1 MYNKSIRTSLM
12 AMFVMYFCFAVFAA
26 DAATTSTSNKPKTT
40 KPRTTSST
48 SRPSSATSNTHRE
61 AVEKEW
67 TFMLFMAADNNLEAA
82 TSLDINELEK
92 YGSTDQVNFVAQID
106 RNGKYSKDSEL
117 KWSGARRFY
126 IKKDNSPKKMTS
138 PAVETLGD
146 IDMADPK
153 TLTDFVKW
161 AVTNY
166 PAKKYCLILW
176 NHGTGWKEINPDVME
191 SDEFGEIGLP
201 SGLEGVVNQKKQK
214 QHAFNPQI
222 SFNIS
227 YDDTSKTSMNIPTLE
242 KTLAK
247 IVSITGKPLEI
258 MAFDACL
265 MQMAEV
271 AWSTKEFAKCQIGSP
286 DLEPERGWPYDKVAA
301 AVTANPEYDGLELA
315 KLVTDAYAKSYAGGA
330 GAQGN
335 TAVAISVV
343 DHSQA
348 DDFKAALDN
357 FCKTAIANI
366 SDVDKFEFA
375 RDGALKYSYGDYID
389 LGHFL
394 ALLIQ
399 KTHAKAPVK
408 QAATRLLKVM
418 CGEKGHNGYINRLA
432 YNGDKFKQSRGLS
445 IFFPTRQG
453 LKTFQT
459 RYKAHSFAKD
469 TQWFNFLAE
478 IANPNIPYLKLEDI
492 IFEDKN
498 KDGRISAGEEVT
510 VKAKIKN
517 IGKKSAESVMFGG
530 YTNIKLIDNLKCEV
544 TLKGMPAPGKS
555 KTLTAYKFKVL
566 DEAKAGAEVKMGF
579 TLKGKDMPASRL
591 RAGFAVKEQF
601 ASDGHVLLV
610 YTDNQSSGAVVLEQM
625 LKDAGIQYDTWD
637 RFFDGDIRPEVL
649 KRYSDGWV
657 LICCQD
663 STPDQSLTDEEIDAI
678 DQFLKI
684 GGRVVLDGQDM
695 AFCLRD
701 HEFLRT
707 RCKCRFVQDDVNVH
721 VVSGIKVCGGHQFQI
736 FGGDGANNQK
746 WPDEIDP
753 LSGAEAIFKYEEG
766 ARDMADEREMNG
778 PNHKPGS
785 FSRGV
790 SSSGAAAVKV
800 LDGYRLMLFGF
811 AIESVNSKPQRSEL
825 MKYISGFMQPKS
837 SDEVK
842 NLARASARRPNLSRS
857 VETSERVV
865 VERADLLSN
874 VEERLMNQIKEEY
887 KADPNSG
894 AKLLK
899 SFSELSAEERK
910 AVTDLEK
917 KVRSLLDF
925 DVQHGTLEE

>member
-1 MYNKSIRTSLM
+1 M
-12 AMFVMYFCFAVFAA
+12 AFFVMYLCFAVFSA
-26 DAATTSTSNKPKTT
+26 DAASTSTSNKPRAT
-40 KPRTTSST
+40 KPRTTSSE
-48 SRPSSATSNTHRE
+48 RKPATVSNSNRE

-153 TLTDFVKW
+153 SLTDFVKW

-201 SGLEGVVNQKKQK
+201 SGLEGVANQGKKK

-227 YDDTSKTSMNIPTLE
+227 YDDTAKTSMNIPTLE

-247 IVSITGKPLEI
+247 VVSIIGKPLEI

-271 AWSTKEFAKCQIGSP
+271 AWSTKDYAKCQIGSP
-286 DLEPERGWPYDKVAA
+286 DLEPERGWPYDRIAA
-301 AVTANPEYDGLELA
+301 AVTKNPEYDGIELG
-315 KLVTDAYAKSYAGGA
+315 KLITEAYAKSYSGGA
-330 GAQGN
+330 GTQGN
-335 TAVAISVV
+335 TAVAISVI
-343 DHSQA
+343 DHAQA
-348 DDFKAALDN
+348 DSFKTALN
-357 FCKTAIANI
+357 AFCEAAIANI
-366 SDVDKFEFA
+366 SDVDKYEFA
-375 RDGALKYSYGDYID
+375 RDEALKYSYGDYVD

-408 QAATRLLKVM
+408 SAATKLLKVI
-418 CGEKGHNGYINRLA
+418 CGEKGRDGYVNRLA

-445 IFFPTRQG
+445 VFFPTRQG

-459 RYKAHSFAKD
+459 RYKTHSFAKD
-469 TQWFNFLAE
+469 TLWFKFLAE

-492 IFEDKN
+492 IFEDNN
-498 KDGRISAGEEVT
+498 KDGRVSAGEEVV

-517 IGKKSAESVMFGG
+517 IGKKSAESVVFGG
-530 YTNIKLIDNLKCEV
+530 FTNIKLIDNTKCEV

-555 KTLTAYKFKVL
+555 KIVKAYKFKVNE
-566 DEAKAGAEVKMGF
+566 DAKAGDEVKMGF
-579 TLKGKDMPASRL
+579 SLKADNMPNSRL
-591 RAGFAVKEQF
+591 RAGFAIKEQF
-601 ASDGHVLLV
+601 SSEGHVLLV
-610 YTDNQSSGAVVLEQM
+610 YTDNQSPGAEVLEQM
-625 LKDAGIQYDTWD
+625 LKDAGIKYDTWD
-637 RFFDGDIRPEVL
+637 RFFDGDIRLEVL

-657 LICCQD
+657 LVCCQD
-663 STPDQSLTDEEIDAI
+663 STPDQSLSEEEIDAI

-695 AFCLRD
+695 AFTLRD

-707 RCKCRFVQDDVNVH
+707 RCKARFVQDDVNVH

-753 LSGAEAIFKYEEG
+753 LSGAVAIFKYEEG
-766 ARDMADEREMNG
+766 ARDMADEREMKG

-790 SSSGAAAVKV
+790 TSSGVAAIKV

-811 AIESVNSKPQRSEL
+811 AIESINNKPQRNEI
-825 MKYISGFMQPKS
+825 MKYINSFMQPNSK
-837 SDEVK
+837 DEIK
-842 NLARASARRPNLSRS
+842 NLARASTKRTKTKS
-857 VETSERVV
+857 VSSERVV
-865 VERADLLSN
+865 IERADLLSSI
-874 VEERLMNQIKEEY
+874 EERLINQIKDEY
-887 KADPNSG
+887 KKNPENG
-894 AKLLK
+894 VKILQ
-899 SFSELSAEERK
+899 SFSELNADERQ
-910 AVTDLEK
+910 AVTNLEK

-925 DVQHGTLEE
+925 DVQHGTLE

>member
-1 MYNKSIRTSLM
+1 MYNKSIRNSLV
-12 AMFVMYFCFAVFAA
+12 ALFIVCFSFVTFAA
-26 DAATTSTSNKPKTT
+26 NSATTKSTKPKTT
-40 KPRTTSST
+40 KTKTTSVKT
-48 SRPSSATSNTHRE
+48 TTSNTDKE
-61 AVEKEW
+61 IVEKEW

-106 RNGKYSKDSEL
+106 RNGSYSKDSEL

-126 IKKDNSPKKMTS
+126 IIKDKNTKKMTS
-138 PAVETLGD
+138 PAVAKLGD
-146 IDMADPK
+146 VDMASPK

-161 AVTNY
+161 SVDNY

-176 NHGTGWKEINPDVME
+176 NHGTGWKEINPDIME
-191 SDEFGEIGLP
+191 SDDFGEIGIP
-201 SGLEGVVNQKKQK
+201 SGLQGVANENKIAAPKK
-214 QHAFNPQI
+214 HAFNPQI
-222 SFNIS
+222 NFNIS
-227 YDDTSKTSMNIPTLE
+227 YDDTSRTSMNIPTLE

-247 IVSITGKPLEI
+247 VVEITGKPLEI

-271 AWSTKEFAKCQIGSP
+271 AWATKDYSKCQIGSP
-286 DLEPERGWPYDKVAA
+286 DLEPERGWPFDRIAA
-301 AVTANPEYDGLELA
+301 AITKNPECDGLELG
-315 KLVTDAYAKSYAGGA
+315 KLISEAYAKSYSGGA
-330 GAQGN
+330 GSQGN
-335 TAVAISVV
+335 TAVALSVI
-343 DHSQA
+343 DHSQS
-348 DDFKAALDN
+348 DEFKSALDN

-366 SDVDKFEFA
+366 SDVDKYEFA
-375 RDGALKYSYGDYID
+375 RDEALKYSYGDYVD

-408 QAATRLLKVM
+408 AAATKLLKVI
-418 CGEKGHNGYINRLA
+418 CGEKGQNGYVNRLA
-432 YNGDKFKQSRGLS
+432 YNGEKFKQSRGLS
-445 IFFPTRQG
+445 VFFPTRQG

-469 TQWFNFLAE
+469 TLWFSFLSE

-492 IFEDKN
+492 IFEDSN
-498 KDGRISAGEEVT
+498 KDGRISAGEEVV

-517 IGKKSAESVMFGG
+517 IGKKSAGSAMFGG
-530 YTNIKLIDNLKCEV
+530 YTNIKLIDNTKCEV

-555 KTLTAYKFKVL
+555 KTIKAYKFKVK
-566 DEAKAGAEVKMGF
+566 DDAQGGAEVKMGF
-579 TLKGKDMPASRL
+579 SLKADNMPISRL

-601 ASDGHVLLV
+601 SSEGHVLLV
-610 YTDNQSSGAVVLEQM
+610 YTDNQSAGAVVLEEM
-625 LKDAGIQYDTWD
+625 LKDAGIKYDTWD
-637 RFFDGDIRPEVL
+637 RFFDGDIRLEVL
-649 KRYSDGWV
+649 KRYSDGWI

-663 STPDQSLTDEEIDAI
+663 STPDQSLSEEEIDAI

-707 RCKCRFVQDDVNVH
+707 RCKARFVQDDVNVH
-721 VVSGIKVCGGHQFQI
+721 VVSGVKVCGGHHFQI

-753 LSGAEAIFKYEEG
+753 LSGATAIFKYEEG
-766 ARDMADEREMNG
+766 ARDMADEREMRG

-790 SSSGAAAVKV
+790 TSSGVAAIKV

-811 AIESVNSKPQRSEL
+811 AIESVNSKPQRNEL
-825 MKYISGFMQPKS
+825 MQYINSFMKPNSK
-837 SDEVK
+837 DEIK
-842 NLARASARRPNLSRS
+842 NLAKASTKRPKSKS
-857 VETSERVV
+857 VNSERAVI
-865 VERADLLSN
+865 ERADLLSS
-874 VEERLMNQIKEEY
+874 VEERLMNQIKSEY
-887 KADPNSG
+887 KENPETG
-894 AKLLK
+894 IKILQ
-899 SFSELSAEERK
+899 SFSELNPNERK
-910 AVTDLEK
+910 AVMDLEK

-925 DVQHGTLEE
+925 DIQNGTLEK